1 MYLIAVALDVAT
13 VHQKILDVMFLKTK
27 EGMNKLQKDRLY
39 KFINNLHKDATV
51 EGLKAYGDDLD
62 EINPST
68 MKTGLY

>member
-1 MYLIAVALDVAT
+1 MIAVALDVAT
-13 VHQKILDVMFLKTK
+13 VHQKILDVMLLKTK

-39 KFINNLHKDATV
+39 KFINNLQKDATV

>member
-1 MYLIAVALDVAT
+1 MIAVALDVAT
-13 VHQKILDVMFLKTK
+13 VHQKIWDVMLLKTK
-27 EGMNKLQKDRLY
+27 EGMNELQSDRLA

>member
-1 MYLIAVALDVAT
+1 M
-13 VHQKILDVMFLKTK
+13 
-27 EGMNKLQKDRLY
+27 LQKDRLA